1 MEVSKPFNR
10 LDYIF
15 KLFAVIALV
24 ITAVTLAQDI
34 VIPLL
39 LSAFLA
45 VILLP
50 VVNRLQRKLSLT
62 LSVCIVLVVT
72 FLIFAGVVWI
82 IGDQLSRLAD
92 DLPNLEN
99 KFNHLVDTVS
109 NEVRSLL
116 GMSRAEQNQMEREA
130 LKEISTYFTNLLLST
145 TNIISLLIQIP
156 IYIFLFL
163 IDRDRFK
170 AFFRSLFPESNE
182 VRWKSDVE
190 NVLQGY
196 ITGLLIVTVIIMV
209 LNTAGLL
216 ILGID
221 HAIFFGVLSGMLT
234 IIPYIGIFI
243 GATLPALF
251 ALLTKDSLW
260 YAFGVIAMFSF
271 IQFLEGNFI
280 TPRITGSKVSIN
292 ALAAIVALLIGGKIL
307 GVAGMILAVPI
318 TGVLKVVLSHSTHLK
333 PFVLLIE
340 DSNGESL
347 KNETPREPTVET

>member
-10 LDYIF
+10 LDYVF
-15 KLFAVIALV
+15 KLFVVIALV
-24 ITAVTLAQDI
+24 ITAAILAQDI

-39 LSAFLA
+39 LSGLIA

-62 LSVCIVLVVT
+62 LSVSIVLVVT
-72 FLIFAGVVWI
+72 FLIFAGAIWI

-99 KFNHLVDTVS
+99 KFNHLVDTIS
-109 NEVRSLL
+109 NEVRSLM

-130 LKEISTYFTNLLLST
+130 LKEVSTYFTNLLLST
-145 TNIISLLIQIP
+145 TNTISLLIQIP

-163 IDRDRFK
+163 MYRDRFK
-170 AFFRSLFPESNE
+170 AFFRSLFPESNK
-182 VRWKSDVE
+182 VLWKSDVE

-196 ITGLLIVTVIIMV
+196 ITGLLIVTIIIMI

-243 GATLPALF
+243 GALLPAIF
-251 ALLTKDSLW
+251 ALFTKDSMW
-260 YAFGVIAMFSF
+260 YAFGVIAIFSVV
-271 IQFLEGNFI
+271 QFLEGNFI

-292 ALAAIVALLIGGKIL
+292 ALAAIVALLVGGKIL
-307 GVAGMILAVPI
+307 GVAGMILAVPM

-333 PFVLLIE
+333 PFVTLIE
-340 DSNGESL
+340 DTNGEST
-347 KNETPREPTVET
+347 KKEPPREPTET